1 MELQLQVTEEELLEF
16 PEVRHDQIILV
27 IKVNQLVK
35 LFSVLRMELWRTAQK
50 RRVATRIAVEAMEAV
65 VQIHIPRLKL
75 KNHTIN
81 DQ

>member
-16 PEVRHDQIILV
+16 PEVRHMIKLILVTQII
-27 IKVNQLVK
+27 QLVK
-35 LFSVLRMELWRTAQK
+35 LFTALK
-50 RRVATRIAVEAMEAV
+50 RKVATRIAVEAMEAV

>member
-16 PEVRHDQIILV
+16 PEVRHDQINTSYPDKPAGRV
-27 IKVNQLVK
+27 IPSIEKK
-35 LFSVLRMELWRTAQK
+35 A
-50 RRVATRIAVEAMEAV
+50 ATRIAVEAEEAV